1 MGDAR
6 KILLLEV
13 NEIPY
18 RVIDYY
24 TNAHNDSVI
33 QRLLERSKAYLTIC
47 EDQIQLD
54 PWISW
59 PTLHRGVIDEQH
71 RVLHLG
77 QTLDYANNTYPPIWE
92 ILASEGRQIGIFG
105 SLHSSAKPKDLR
117 NYRFYVPDF
126 FADEAFVHPQELEAF
141 QKFNLMM
148 TRKSARNV
156 DTAVPIKEAFN
167 FLIAYLRQ
175 GMSAGTAMAIATQL
189 VNEVLH
195 PHLKCRRRSIQPAI
209 SMDIF
214 LYLMRRIRP
223 DLATFHTNHV
233 AAAMHRFWAATFP
246 DDVLEN
252 RMSDTWT
259 KQYCKEIDDAMS
271 MLDDMLGRIKDFI
284 DAHPDYKL
292 LIATSLG
299 QAAVKAEETKGF
311 VTVTDPNRLL
321 SALGLAD
328 GEWKE
333 KHAMV
338 PYISVITEAGKGDF
352 LEERLSQ
359 LAVNGARMIRN
370 ERGTAPLS
378 YDRKESNSFH
388 IFVYFERY
396 SGPSIAVLGNRELSF
411 DDLGLGVFQHQDNIA
426 CSARHTPHGVLIVY
440 DPVWPHPDR
449 RRTTIS
455 TLDIAPAILDNFN
468 VPSRSYMKGPD
479 PTLLDTG
486 AVGVQCEL
494 LIGTPERQRMV
505 QRVD

>member
-6 KILLLEV
+6 KILLLEM

-24 TNAHNDSVI
+24 TNEHHESVI

-47 EDQIQLD
+47 EDQIELD

-71 RVLHLG
+71 QVLHLG
-77 QTLDYANNTYPPIWE
+77 QTLDYANNTYPPTWE
-92 ILASEGRQIGIFG
+92 ILASEGCQIGIFG
-105 SLHSSAKPKDLR
+105 SLHSSARPKDLR

-141 QKFNLMM
+141 QKFNLVM

-175 GMSAGTAMAIATQL
+175 GMSAGTAAAIATQL
-189 VNEVLH
+189 VNEALH

-214 LYLMRRIRP
+214 LYLMRHTQP
-223 DLATFHTNHV
+223 DFATFHTNHV

-246 DDVLEN
+246 DDVPEN

-259 KQYCKEIDDAMS
+259 KQYCKEIDHAMS
-271 MLDDMLGRIKDFI
+271 MLDQMLGRIKDFI
-284 DAHPDYKL
+284 DARPDYKL
-292 LIATSLG
+292 LITTSLG
-299 QAAVKAEETKGF
+299 QAGIRAEETKGF
-311 VTVTDPNRLL
+311 VTVTDLKRFLGT
-321 SALGLAD
+321 LGLAD
-328 GEWKE
+328 GEWKV

-338 PYISVITEAGKGDF
+338 PCISVIAEAGKGDF

-359 LAVNGARMIRN
+359 LAVNGARMVRN
-370 ERGTAPLS
+370 EREIAPLS
-378 YDRKESNSFH
+378 YDRTDGNSFH

-396 SGPSIAVLGNRELSF
+396 SGPSIAVLGNRELPF
-411 DDLGLGVFQHQDNIA
+411 DELGFGFFQHQDTIA

-440 DPVWPHPDR
+440 DPVRPHPDR

-468 VPSRSYMKGPD
+468 IPSPSYMKRPD
-479 PTLLDTG
+479 PTLLDAG
-486 AVGVQCEL
+486 AVGVQCEF
-494 LIGTPERQRMV
+494 LIDTPESLRMV
-505 QRVD
+505 QRID